1 MKFAKIVSTAALICG
16 ATQANA
22 TLLEC
27 NMRPTD
33 TSGGYV
39 TELYFFE
46 YEPGAKEATA
56 ADAIIQYYNDG
67 PITAKL
73 SEDTK
78 KKTVFTWN
86 VIMTNSTGQQ
96 TKMQY
101 RAAYFKADKSIT
113 IRATPGGG
121 YVGDFEARGKCK

>member
-27 NMRPTD
+27 NIKPTEN
-33 TSGGYV
+33 TNGFV
-39 TELYFFE
+39 TELYYFE
-46 YEPGAKEATA
+46 YEPGAKEATV
-56 ADAIIQYYNDG
+56 ADALIQYFNDG

-73 SEDTK
+73 AEDTK
-78 KKTVFTWN
+78 KKTVFSWS
-86 VIMTNSTGQQ
+86 VLVTGNAGAQ

-113 IRATPGGG
+113 ITATPGGG
-121 YVGDFEARGKCK
+121 YGGSFEARGKCK